1 MICKHCNTMIPDISI
16 HCPVC
21 GKPTEAQATDPAAI
35 SAAPADAIPP
45 YVPPTPPVAAPSAS
59 AQTASVAAPNRLVLP
74 KKAIVGIIAGA
85 GAVIVILLSVWLLR
99 SLGKRSLN
107 ETVEAYLQAYAEMDG
122 AAAVDLIHEDYLR
135 EMLSGTDLSK
145 DQYVL
150 LIQAQMIDWMQEW
163 QAELGALRSHSWE
176 INKSKKLTLQYSADS
191 IQFLGLRGMS
201 AILSMD
207 ETIEDMQLVELTV
220 TFDFEQGYRERVL
233 ELPLFKIDGGWYLMS
248 FDF

>member
-1 MICKHCNTMIPDISI
+1 MICKHCNTLIPDISI

-21 GKPTEAQATDPAAI
+21 GEPTEAQTSDVGAP
-35 SAAPADAIPP
+35 SAAPADA
-45 YVPPTPPVAAPSAS
+45 VPSYAPAPDAATFAS
-59 AQTASVAAPNRLVLP
+59 AQTASAAAPSRLVLP

-99 SLGKRSLN
+99 SLGKRSLD

-135 EMLSGTDLSK
+135 ERLSESGLPK

-150 LIQAQMIDWMQEW
+150 RIQMQMVDWMEEW
-163 QAELGALRSHSWE
+163 LLELGELRSYSWE
-176 INKSKKLTLQYSADS
+176 INRSKKLALQYSADT
-191 IQFLGLRGMS
+191 IQYLGLGEMS

-220 TFDFEQGYRERVL
+220 TFDFEQGYRERIL

-248 FDF
+248 PDY